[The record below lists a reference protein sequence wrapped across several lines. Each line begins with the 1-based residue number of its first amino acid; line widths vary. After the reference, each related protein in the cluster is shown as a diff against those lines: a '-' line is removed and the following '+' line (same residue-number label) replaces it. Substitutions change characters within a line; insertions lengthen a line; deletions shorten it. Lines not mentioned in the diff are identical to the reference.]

1 MLIVGLKVK
10 AKKTMKGQED
20 VEGQEEGGWTGLK
33 MIVWSRTDGGRC
45 C

>member
-10 AKKTMKGQED
+10 AKKTMK
-20 VEGQEEGGWTGLK
+20 GQEEGGWTGLK